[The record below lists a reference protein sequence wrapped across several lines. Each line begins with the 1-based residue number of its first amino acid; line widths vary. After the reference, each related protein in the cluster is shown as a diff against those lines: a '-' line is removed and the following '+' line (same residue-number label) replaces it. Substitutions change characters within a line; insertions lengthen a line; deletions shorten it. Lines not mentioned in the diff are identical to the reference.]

1 MRYSLALVA
10 VSLAAQALAQS
21 PTAPPAAPVEIVTDD
36 YYGTTVADPYRWME
50 SGKDERWMP
59 WLKAQSEYTRSTLDA
74 LPGRAAYLADAA
86 KLSGEIVQ
94 SGGATLFGRTVIY
107 SKRPPGAEDP
117 QLFVRT
123 GDAAPR
129 QLFDVNAYGKGK
141 LGHDWTR
148 IAPDGRTIALGLSVR
163 GSENSSVYLVDVATG
178 TVRETGLTQAWVTS
192 WRPDSSGFSYS
203 RMIGTAGQP
212 DYFVNLQPR
221 FYSVRDGSEQLLV
234 PRDKPPVAITPQQ
247 LPRVAFAP
255 HGTAAILRV
264 ADGRPESAF
273 YVADGPALLRGSGVW
288 KQVAEAK
295 DLVVDYAAWGDRLW
309 LLSRQGDGNG
319 RVLLTSLAE
328 PDLATARTLAL
339 PGNPVI
345 NYITAVG
352 DTLIAETNGLGG
364 QSALWRVFPDGQT
377 KAIKLPFVG
386 TAFVNTSTD
395 GKAAT
400 ISLGGWFSPL
410 AQYVLGPDDSIVD
423 LALGDPSPVDPA
435 LYEARVLEAVAR
447 DGVKVP
453 YTVASRKGLK
463 FDGTNPTLLEAY
475 GSYGSVES
483 PFFQTQMIPFLDRG
497 GVYVLAAVRGGG
509 QFGRSWHEAGRAANK
524 ATTWRDAIDVAEA
537 LVSTGVTAT
546 KHLALIGTSA
556 GGVMI
561 GGALNER
568 PDLFT
573 AGIAN
578 VGFMNPIRYVSEQN
592 YADIEE
598 WGGPI
603 ADAKSFKTMYDLDA
617 YQNIKPGTPYP
628 ATLVVSG
635 INDPRAATFHGAKYA
650 ARLAAA
656 TTSGEPVLLRIDFDA
671 GHGMGS
677 RRSQLDTTWTDIFS
691 FVLWQAGA
699 PDFQPESSLPAKKD

>member
-1 MRYSLALVA
+1 MRYPLSVVA
-10 VSLAAQALAQS
+10 VSLAAPCLAQS
-21 PTAPPAAPVEIVTDD
+21 PAAPPPAPVEVVTDD
-36 YYGTTVADPYRWME
+36 YYGTAVADPYRWME
-50 SGKDERWMP
+50 SGEDSRWMP
-59 WLKAQSEYTRSTLDA
+59 WLKAQSEYARRTLDA

-86 KLSGEIVQ
+86 KLSGEIAQ
-94 SGGATLFGRTVIY
+94 PGGATLFGRTVIY

-117 QLFVRT
+117 QLFIRT

-129 QLFDVNAYGKGK
+129 RLFDVNAYGKGK
-141 LGHDWTR
+141 LAHDWTR
-148 IAPDGRTIALGLSVR
+148 ISPDGRMIAVGLSVR
-163 GSENSSVYLVDVATG
+163 GSENASVYLVDVATG
-178 TVRETGLTQAWVTS
+178 EVRETGLTQARVMS
-192 WRPDSSGFSYS
+192 WLPDSSGFSYS
-203 RMIGTAGQP
+203 KMIGTAGRP

-221 FYSVRDGSEQLLV
+221 FYSVRDGGDRLLV

-247 LPRVAFAP
+247 LPGVAFAP

-273 YVADGPALLRGSGVW
+273 YVADGAALLRGATNW
-288 KQVAEAK
+288 KRVADVA
-295 DLVVDYAAWGDRLW
+295 DLVVDYSAWGDRLW
-309 LLSRQGDGNG
+309 LLSRRGDGNG
-319 RVLLTSLAE
+319 RILLTSLAE
-328 PDLATARTLAL
+328 PDLARARTIAL

-345 NYITAVG
+345 NYIGAVG
-352 DTLIAETNGLGG
+352 DTLIAETVGKGG
-364 QSALWRVFPDGQT
+364 QTALWRVFPDGRT
-377 KAIKLPFVG
+377 KPIALPFVG
-386 TAFVNTSTD
+386 TAYMNTSTD

-400 ISLGGWFSPL
+400 ISLGGWFSPR
-410 AQYVLGPDDSIVD
+410 AQYELGPDDRIVD
-423 LALGDPSPVDPA
+423 LGLGDPSPVDPA

-453 YTVASRKGLK
+453 YTVVSRKGLK
-463 FDGTNPTLLEAY
+463 LDGTNPTLLEAY

-483 PFFQTQMIPFLDRG
+483 PYFQTQMIPFLDRG
-497 GVYVLAAVRGGG
+497 GIYVTAAVRGGG
-509 QFGRSWHEAGRAANK
+509 QFGRSWHEAGRGVNK

-537 LVSTGVTAT
+537 LIAT
-546 KHLALIGTSA
+546 KVTSKQHLALIGTSA

-603 ADAKSFKTMYDLDA
+603 ADAKSFQTMYDLDA
-617 YQNIKPGTPYP
+617 YQHIKPGTAYP

-635 INDPRAATFHGAKYA
+635 INDARAATFHGAKYA

-677 RRSQLDTTWTDIFS
+677 RRSQLDATWTDIFS
-691 FVLWQAGA
+691 FVLWQAGM
-699 PDFQPESSLPAKKD
+699 PEFQPPRSAPAKGN